1 MLFHKLFLLPNKLKL
16 FQICRTIKTTPKN
29 FTNEVPIVN
38 VNTNLVKDVILYKY
52 DNPRFFKFLN
62 IFAFC
67 QFSFWTY
74 LSLFAYTSLRDA
86 PVPSSTTAPWWQR
99 INLGE
104 NKYRNGITFLSFLLG
119 YGILSIS
126 WMYTLRSV
134 RYLVLHKGGGKV
146 TFVTYTPYGVNRMMT
161 VGLENVSSQQTR
173 QSATTQLP
181 IKVKNRFM
189 YYILDMKGEFKNGPL
204 FDYTAGLKRTLK

>member
-1 MLFHKLFLLPNKLKL
+1 MILHKLCLLPNKLRV
-16 FQICRTIKTTPKN
+16 FQICRAIKTTPK
-29 FTNEVPIVN
+29 FCTSQSPI

-52 DNPRFFKFLN
+52 DNPRFFKLLN
-62 IFAFC
+62 IFAVC
-67 QFSFWTY
+67 QFGFWTY

-86 PVPSSTTAPWWQR
+86 PSTSSPGAPWYQR

-104 NKYRNGITFLSFLLG
+104 NKYRNGIAFLSFLLG
-119 YGILSIS
+119 YGILAIS

-134 RYLVLHKGGGKV
+134 RYLVLHKGGSKV
-146 TFVTYTPYGVNRMMT
+146 TFVTYAPFGVNRMMT
-161 VGLENVSSQQTR
+161 VGLENMSCQQTR
-173 QSATTQLP
+173 QNATTQLP

-189 YYILDMKGEFKNGPL
+189 YYILDMKGEFKNAAL